1 MTLTRYWSDS
11 NTTLGKLYIDGKF
24 QCFTLEDEF
33 RTIKVKNETRIP
45 SGTYRVAWTYSN
57 RFKRDMLLLEQVPGF
72 AGIRIH
78 SGNTDKDTS
87 GCILVGESVSDT
99 RLSASR
105 AALTKLELK
114 VVPYAIRNNLTITII
129 DQDQK
134 GHL

>member
-1 MTLTRYWSDS
+1 M
-11 NTTLGKLYIDGKF
+11 GKLYIDGKF

-33 RTIKVKNETRIP
+33 RTIKVKDETRIP
-45 SGTYRVAWTYSN
+45 SGTYGVIWTYSN

-105 AALTKLELK
+105 SALTKLELK
-114 VVPYAIRNNLTITII
+114 VVPQAINRKLKITII
-129 DQDQK
+129 DEDK
-134 GHL
+134 KE